1 MPQSIY
7 KKLIN
12 IENAVNDLS
21 LWLNLKKA
29 IHWKIKLQIQV

>member
-12 IENAVNDLS
+12 IENAVNGSVDSIFATICQYL
-21 LWLNLKKA
+21 A
-29 IHWKIKLQIQV
+29 